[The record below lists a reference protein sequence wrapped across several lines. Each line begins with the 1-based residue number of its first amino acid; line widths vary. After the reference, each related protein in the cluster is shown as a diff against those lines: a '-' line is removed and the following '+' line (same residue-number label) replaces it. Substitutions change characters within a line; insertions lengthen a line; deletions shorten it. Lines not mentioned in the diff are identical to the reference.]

1 MIYPAWI
8 SLTASI
14 LRLIVICLAS
24 IAIGQ
29 LIPVTGCVFQ
39 GAQLAENLWEG
50 LAPRAMPVITNSEGA
65 MLVTV

>member
-8 SLTASI
+8 SLTVI
-14 LRLIVICLAS
+14 MLRLLVICQAN
-24 IAIGQ
+24 IAIGN
-29 LIPVTGCVFQ
+29 LIPIAGCVFQ
-39 GAQLAENLWEG
+39 GAQLVENSWEG